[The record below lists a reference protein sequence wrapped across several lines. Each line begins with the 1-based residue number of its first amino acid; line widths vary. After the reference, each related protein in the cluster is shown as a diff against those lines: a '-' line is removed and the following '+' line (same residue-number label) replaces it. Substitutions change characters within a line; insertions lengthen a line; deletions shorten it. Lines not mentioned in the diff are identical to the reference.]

1 MRTIRRILVA
11 IKDPQSKSHPA
22 VMKAAQ
28 LARAFGAEL
37 ELFHGLDAPLYADTV
52 FTADEGFR
60 GVAHE
65 MRARSLNR
73 LELIADRIR
82 VHSVKVTTAVEWDFP
97 IFESIVRRAVRTGAD
112 LIVTGCRSG
121 RRVAPMLL
129 RLTDW
134 ELLRLSPI
142 PVLVVKNPHPYR
154 HPNIVAAI
162 DPAHVHAKPSKL
174 DNEILKAGAA
184 MQSALRGKLHAV
196 HGYAPVL
203 AVGTPFGSI
212 VTAGLMDRMV
222 SDLEKNAQAGFDR
235 VLRKTAIP
243 KKRRHLISRP
253 PREAIEGV
261 VRETRGA
268 MVVMGA
274 VSRSGLKRIFIGNT
288 AESLLDDLSCDVLIV
303 KPAHFAN
310 RVPRARRGILLIAAN
325 PAPSY

>member
-11 IKDPQSKSHPA
+11 IKDPHSRSLPT

-37 ELFHGLDAPLYADTV
+37 ELFHGLDTPLYADTA
-52 FTADEGFR
+52 FTADEGYR
-60 GVAHE
+60 GVARE
-65 MRARSLNR
+65 MRARSLGR

-82 VHSVKVTTAVEWDFP
+82 VHSVKVTTAAEWDFP

-154 HPNIVAAI
+154 HPNILAAI
-162 DPAHVHAKPSKL
+162 DPTHVHAKPSKL
-174 DNEILKAGAA
+174 DNEILQAGARF
-184 MQSALRGKLHAV
+184 QSALRGKLHAV

-203 AVGTPFGSI
+203 PVGTPYGSI
-212 VTAGLMDRMV
+212 VTAGLMDRLV
-222 SDLEKNAQAGFDR
+222 SDIEKNAETGFDR

-243 KKRRHLISRP
+243 KKRRHLVNRP

-261 VRETRGA
+261 ARETKSA
-268 MVVMGA
+268 IVVMGA
-274 VSRSGLKRIFIGNT
+274 VSRSGLKRMFIGNT
-288 AESLLDDLSCDVLIV
+288 AESLLDALSCDVLVV

-310 RVPRARRGILLIAAN
+310 RVPRARRGILLLAAE
-325 PAPSY
+325 PALVY